1 MNDKKE
7 KQESLKQ
14 RINNLCKQTNTPL
27 PAEFLASVMAGIDP
41 RKEEGSL
48 FKLINKIALSGRQPT
63 REQWEMVCDI
73 VLSTD
78 AYMKDRIDSV
88 TSIKAA
94 EKLIEFLEPKLKAV
108 ELSGTLN
115 HNVSV
120 APMTKEQVKQFKD
133 WWKEQY

>member
-1 MNDKKE
+1 MSTKKE
-7 KQESLKQ
+7 NKDTLKQ

-48 FKLINKIALSGRQPT
+48 YKLVNRIALSGKRPNK
-63 REQWEMVCDI
+63 EQWETICEI
-73 VLSTD
+73 ILSTD
-78 AYMKDRIDSV
+78 AYMKDRVDSA

-115 HNVSV
+115 HNVAV
-120 APMTKEQVKQFKD
+120 VPMTKEQVKQFKEF
-133 WWKEQY
+133 WKEQY

>member
-1 MNDKKE
+1 MMKKKE
-7 KQESLKQ
+7 KESLKQ
-14 RINNLCKQTNTPL
+14 RINSLCKQTNTPL

-48 FKLINKIALSGRQPT
+48 YKLINKIALSGKRPNK
-63 REQWEMVCDI
+63 EQWNIICDI
-73 VLSTD
+73 VLSSD
-78 AYMKDRIDSV
+78 AYMKDRVDSV

-115 HNVSV
+115 HNVKV
-120 APMTKEQVKQFKD
+120 APMDKEEVKLFKK
-133 WWKEQY
+133 WWKETF